1 MSRPLLPPCSRAVVA
16 ATASDAPPLQKT
28 KCCFCNVSIERG
40 KEHKLPLDD
49 NGEARLPPDCARR
62 AAAKGAAATGWLHN
76 QAGKSCYNVVCKERS
91 ALREKARPTTRN
103 GYEPGSAM
111 PCRCSEGA
119 QAGHARGR
127 RGPQWR
133 LGTGA
138 DPPADST
145 RHTRRFGR
153 ARRRSADAGCDGGRV
168 RPPPLAYRARVGS
181 SPPW

>member
-1 MSRPLLPPCSRAVVA
+1 MVIDNLKRVFRAPRLAVSRPLPPPCSRAVVA

-111 PCRCSEGA
+111 PHVA
-119 QAGHARGR
+119 AARAPKQDMLVGDVNFDGESPLGLLLVQTPR
-127 RGPQWR
+127 RAP
-133 LGTGA
+133 
-138 DPPADST
+138 DDSAVILVT
-145 RHTRRFGR
+145 
-153 ARRRSADAGCDGGRV
+153 
-168 RPPPLAYRARVGS
+168 PL
-181 SPPW
+181 